1 MSTQLHQT
9 FEAHRV
15 PPVQLVWPSMVAT
28 VAFVMIHFVT
38 WVYGII
44 LGSAAD
50 TLADTAYGQ
59 PQFVWGSIIAAVLL
73 LGFVAH
79 DVWRHDGPLWKYS
92 RVAIGLALVAL
103 LSAML
108 VFLFR
113 ATRLL

>member
-1 MSTQLHQT
+1 
-9 FEAHRV
+9 
-15 PPVQLVWPSMVAT
+15 MVAT
-28 VAFVMIHFVT
+28 VAFVFIHFIT

-44 LGSAAD
+44 LTSVGTRGAVG
-50 TLADTAYGQ
+50 LADTAYGQ
-59 PQFVWGSIIAAVLL
+59 PLFVWGSIVTAVLL
-73 LGFVAH
+73 VGFVAH

-113 ATRLL
+113 ATTLL